1 MSCQIGASCLHM
13 LFYLGS
19 GHPGIPPV
27 GVIYF
32 THGFNYYE
40 CKDTIMNNKEK
51 LKLSIFFN
59 IFETTNFLD

>member
-1 MSCQIGASCLHM
+1 M

-32 THGFNYYE
+32 IHGFNYYE